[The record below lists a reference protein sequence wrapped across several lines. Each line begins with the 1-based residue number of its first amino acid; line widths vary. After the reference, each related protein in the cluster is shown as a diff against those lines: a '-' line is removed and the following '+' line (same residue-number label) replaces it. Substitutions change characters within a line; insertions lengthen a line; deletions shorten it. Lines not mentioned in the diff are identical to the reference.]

1 MKDIVIYGAG
11 GFGREIACLL
21 KAINE
26 IHPQWN
32 LLGFIDDGIPAGVS
46 NRYGKVL
53 GNLEWLNNY
62 QHPLSVAIAIANP
75 KILLLVTTKTNNA
88 NINFPN
94 LIAPNVSFYD
104 KDSFQMGKGNII
116 FFGCRFS
123 CDVQIG
129 DFNLFNGFVAL
140 GHDVILGSYNILNPS
155 VRISGEVVVGN
166 GNFFGV
172 QSIILQGKKIGNQT
186 KIGVNSVIMRNT
198 KDGYLYHGN
207 PAKIVVQ

>member
-1 MKDIVIYGAG
+1 MKDIAIYGAG
-11 GFGREIACLL
+11 GFGREIACLI

-26 IHPQWN
+26 LQPQWN
-32 LLGFIDDGIPAGVS
+32 LLGFVDDGVPKDTA

-53 GNLEWLNNY
+53 GDCEWLNNY
-62 QHPLSVAIAIANP
+62 DHNLSVAIAIANP
-75 KILLLVTTKTNNA
+75 QILRSITARLTNVHL
-88 NINFPN
+88 NFPN
-94 LIAPNVSFYD
+94 IIAPTVSFYD
-104 KDSFQMGKGNII
+104 KDSFQIGKGNII

-140 GHDVILGSYNILNPS
+140 GHDVRLGSYNILNPS
-155 VRISGEVVVGN
+155 VRLSGDVIVGD

>member
-11 GFGREIACLL
+11 GFGREIACLI
-21 KAINE
+21 KAINDLQ
-26 IHPQWN
+26 PRWN
-32 LLGFIDDGIPAGVS
+32 LLGFIDDGVPEGTS

-53 GNLEWLNNY
+53 GNFEWLNNY
-62 QHPLSVAIAIANP
+62 RLPLSVAIAIANP
-75 KILLLVTTKTNNA
+75 KILQLITTKFTNTNLD
-88 NINFPN
+88 FPN
-94 LIAPNVSFYD
+94 VIAPTVSFYD
-104 KDSFQMGKGNII
+104 KDSFQIGKGNII

-140 GHDVILGSYNILNPS
+140 GHDVKLGNCNILNPS
-155 VRISGEVVVGN
+155 VRLSGEVVVGD

-172 QSIILQGKKIGNQT
+172 QSIILQGKKIGNHT

-207 PAKIVVQ
+207 PAKIVAQ